1 MADLN
6 YSLNIDD
13 RQALASLQRTQAAI
27 QRANQQ
33 FTAFSRTLGAFAVGA
48 FVTSSVQMAAALDD
62 IATSSGIALQNVIG
76 FGQAVQANGGTLEG
90 ANTGIARF
98 AQFLDSAAQGS
109 KTAQNALGELGITL
123 TDLRTLSDQE
133 VLQRVISGL
142 AGVNDNA
149 RRTAL
154 GVDIFGK
161 SFAAVDFRGVNSG
174 LAEFT
179 RLAGPNAAAIK
190 AAADAEQSFVQAIT
204 DLKTVLLVTL
214 APLSEATRSILD
226 FVKSNQV
233 LVDVLKTVV
242 PLLLGFL
249 AVGKLLS
256 LVGAAFRTLTTAVA
270 GLKGAGQGLAVTFGS
285 LLTQIRAVWREK
297 AVTSETILGLQK
309 RFRYLSQ
316 ELPILGKGL
325 AAIITL
331 YAGLSAA
338 VKSFFGVQAQD
349 DGSYDRAETAKFLRQ
364 QTEARQRD
372 IKSVQDGNAAEKQS
386 IRDAITGYR
395 ATQQELQAKLRSQ
408 TELNR
413 ATEEQ
418 RFVVETQREAE
429 QAYLKAIEPL
439 LKKQQE
445 IRAKG
450 AEATP
455 LEIQLLADL
464 QRGVA
469 AITQEYQAQLPALN
483 QAIQAHV
490 EELLVVRELQRNA
503 DLLTQAAERR
513 AAVEAVIRDTILE
526 GQERVNRAYE
536 DAALN
541 KLPELARRL
550 KEIEQEENRIAQAAR
565 RRIAEQFGDDTAGL
579 AQALSEIDAATA
591 RVTQQRQAQAQA
603 VYEEQR
609 SFAFGWQQAF
619 EEYVASATNAGEQAR
634 NIFQAST
641 RGMEDAIVN
650 FAKTGKLNFKSFLSS
665 IVEMIL
671 RSQIQRL
678 IAQIFGGSSAGGNL
692 FTTFLTSLFGGGRAG
707 GGPVASNRAYVVGER
722 GPELF
727 MPRTPGTIIPNGA
740 AMGGTTQVTYNINA
754 VDASSFRNLVASD
767 PEFIFAV
774 TEQGRRRQPTTR
786 R

>member
-1 MADLN
+1 MRDLN
-6 YSLNIDD
+6 YGLNIDD
-13 RQALASLQRTQAAI
+13 RQALSSLQRTQAAI

-33 FTAFSRTLGAFAVGA
+33 FSQFSRALGAFAVGS
-48 FVTSSVQMAAALDD
+48 FVTSAFQMAAALDD
-62 IATSSGIALQNVIG
+62 ISTSSGIALQNVIG

-123 TDLRTLSDQE
+123 QDLRTLSDQE
-133 VLQRVISGL
+133 VLQRVIQGL

-161 SFAAVDFRGVNSG
+161 SFASVDFRGVNAG
-174 LAEFT
+174 LSEFT
-179 RLAGPNAAAIK
+179 RLAGPNAAAIR
-190 AAADAEQSFVQAIT
+190 AAADAEQSFVKAIT

-214 APLSEATRSILD
+214 APLAEASRAVLD

-233 LVDVLKTVV
+233 LIDVLKAVV
-242 PLLLGFL
+242 PLLLQLL

-256 LVGAAFRTLTTAVA
+256 LLGSAFRTLTISLA
-270 GLKGAGQGLAVTFGS
+270 GAKGAGQGLAVTFGS
-285 LLTQIRAVWREK
+285 LKTQIRAVWREK
-297 AVTSETILGLQK
+297 SVTSATVEGLQK
-309 RFRYLSQ
+309 RFRYLARD
-316 ELPILGKGL
+316 LPILGKGFAALAVL
-325 AAIITL
+325 AAG
-331 YAGLSAA
+331 ARAA
-338 VKSFFGVQAQD
+338 LQSFFGVQDED
-349 DGSYDRAETAKFLRQ
+349 DGSHDRAEMAKFLRQ
-364 QTEARQRD
+364 QTEARKKD
-372 IKSVQDGNAAEKQS
+372 EKAITDSYAAEKQS
-386 IRDAITGYR
+386 IREAITGYR
-395 ATQQELQAKLRSQ
+395 ATQLELQAKLRSQ

-445 IRAKG
+445 IRARG
-450 AEATP
+450 AQATP
-455 LEIQLLADL
+455 GEIELLAHL

-469 AITQEYQAQLPALN
+469 AITQEYEAQLPALN
-483 QAIQAHV
+483 EAIQKHV

-513 AAVEAVIRDTILE
+513 AAVEGVIRDTILE

-536 DAALN
+536 DAAVN

-550 KEIEQEENRIAQAAR
+550 KEIELEENRIAQAAR

-579 AQALSEIDAATA
+579 GQALSEIDAATA

-650 FAKTGKLNFKSFLSS
+650 FAKTGKLNFRSFLSS

-678 IAQIFGGSSAGGNL
+678 IAQIFGGTSAGGNL
-692 FTTFLTSLFGGGRAG
+692 FTTLLTTLFGGARAQ
-707 GGPVASNRAYVVGER
+707 GGPVSSNRAYVVGER

-740 AMGGTTQVTYNINA
+740 GMGGATQVTYNINA